1 MCYIQ
6 ILHYLRNQPLTVK
19 VTCHKLCVPFRC
31 VLEKNTLWWFLMQR
45 RENELYIPYRVT
57 HVTYEIS
64 FLVEM
69 IINCHAFIFVVSG
82 IKVCHASGWDP

>member
-1 MCYIQ
+1 MLHTNFALLEESTPNCESYMPQTVCAVSMCP
-6 ILHYLRNQPLTVK
+6 R
-19 VTCHKLCVPFRC
+19 
-31 VLEKNTLWWFLMQR
+31 KNTLWWFLMQR